1 MSLLRRL
8 PVPSRKDDEE
18 EDDFPLKNPALS
30 EISDL
35 LQLSSAWSVWPALQQ
50 FTALKKIAENVQL
63 SAEPRYPK
71 DGLAV
76 VSVDGMIYADP
87 MKLLPAYQWMF
98 ILGHLL
104 AHLGLRHQT
113 TDDPVRAAAQETA
126 ANNLLLSLN
135 VAPQPEGWL
144 GEANGLTDAHTL
156 YTTWGRRKKA
166 PKGWHSAAGLETS
179 DIIPA
184 RQENPTLSPAQR
196 ADQWAMLL
204 TQGLLAAVPGTPY
217 DRARYSSWVTVGMSK
232 GRQALHWFIGNY
244 PLLSALASH
253 FHIIEDREIVHAF
266 GIEVAAVLAER
277 MEIFINPDK
286 ELSLAEMRFVMA
298 HEMLH
303 VGLLHHKREEK
314 RDHYVWNIACDFV
327 INAWLK
333 DLGVGEM
340 PKGGLY
346 DPAYFGMSAEQVY
359 DKLMENVQ
367 YVHTLVTFRGKGQ
380 GDMLPSGSRGGPRR
394 IGAKTIDD
402 NLAEELM
409 KQGIENHLNNK
420 RGLLPAGLM
429 EMIAPIKEK
438 APLWKIALSR
448 WFDAR
453 FEPTAP
459 ARTFVRPSRR
469 QSSTPDI
476 PRPRYAL
483 PQSPDG
489 SGVFGVVLDTSGSM
503 HAQLLGRGLGAIAA
517 LARRHRIPKVRLIFC
532 DVQPHDE
539 GFVAVDRLEQPMPV
553 RGRGGTKLQ
562 PGIDALVNAE
572 DFPKDAPILVIT
584 DGECDVLDIK
594 REHAFLIPEGKRLPF
609 TPIGP
614 VFKLS

>member
-8 PVPSRKDDEE
+8 PTPSRKDDD
-18 EDDFPLKNPALS
+18 EDDVFPARNSNLS

-63 SAEPRYPK
+63 SADPRYPPGSCAVISA
-71 DGLAV
+71 DGV
-76 VSVDGMIYADP
+76 IYADP
-87 MKLLPAYQWMF
+87 MKMLPPHQWMF

-104 AHLGLRHQT
+104 AHLGLRHQP
-113 TDDPVRAAAQETA
+113 TDDPTRAAAQEAA

-135 VAPQPEGWL
+135 VAPAPDGWIEEPS
-144 GEANGLTDAHTL
+144 GATDANYLVQH
-156 YTTWGRRKKA
+156 WSRRRQ
-166 PKGWHSAAGLETS
+166 PIRGWHSAAGLECC
-179 DIIPA
+179 DIIPPGDEKITA
-184 RQENPTLSPAQR
+184 AQR

-204 TQGLLAAVPGTPY
+204 TQGLLATVPGTPF
-217 DRARYSSWVTVGMSK
+217 DRARYASWVTVGMSK

-253 FHIIEDREIVHAF
+253 FHIIEDREVVHAF

-286 ELSLAEMRFVMA
+286 ELSLAEM

-314 RDHYVWNIACDFV
+314 RDHLVWNIACDFV

-333 DLGVGEM
+333 DLNVGEM

-346 DPAYFGMSAEQVY
+346 DPAYYGMSAEQVY
-359 DKLMENVQ
+359 DKLIENVQ
-367 YVHTLVTFRGKGQ
+367 YVQTLVTFRGKGQ
-380 GDMLPSGSRGGPRR
+380 GDMLPSGARGGPRR
-394 IGAKTIDD
+394 IGAKVIDD
-402 NLAEELM
+402 TLAEELM
-409 KQGIENHLNNK
+409 KQGIENHLNDK

-429 EMIAPIKEK
+429 EMIAPIREK
-438 APLWKIALSR
+438 APPWKIALSR

-453 FEPTAP
+453 FEPSLP
-459 ARTFVRPSRR
+459 VRTFVRPSRR

-483 PQSPDG
+483 PQIPDG

-532 DVQPHDE
+532 DTQPHDE
-539 GFVAVDRLEQPMPV
+539 GFVALERLEQPMPV

-562 PGIDALVNAE
+562 PGIDALVAAE
-572 DFPKDAPILVIT
+572 DFPKDAPILIIT
-584 DGECDVLDIK
+584 DGECDVLEIK
-594 REHAFLIPEGKRLPF
+594 RDHAYLIPEGKRLPF
-609 TPIGP
+609 NPSGTL
-614 VFKLS
+614 FRLS

>member
-1 MSLLRRL
+1 
-8 PVPSRKDDEE
+8 
-18 EDDFPLKNPALS
+18 
-30 EISDL
+30 
-35 LQLSSAWSVWPALQQ
+35 
-50 FTALKKIAENVQL
+50 
-63 SAEPRYPK
+63 
-71 DGLAV
+71 
-76 VSVDGMIYADP
+76 
-87 MKLLPAYQWMF
+87 
-98 ILGHLL
+98 
-104 AHLGLRHQT
+104 
-113 TDDPVRAAAQETA
+113 
-126 ANNLLLSLN
+126 
-135 VAPQPEGWL
+135 
-144 GEANGLTDAHTL
+144 
-156 YTTWGRRKKA
+156 
-166 PKGWHSAAGLETS
+166 
-179 DIIPA
+179 
-184 RQENPTLSPAQR
+184 
-196 ADQWAMLL
+196 MLL
-204 TQGLLAAVPGTPY
+204 TQGLLANVPGTPI
-217 DRARYSSWVTVGMSK
+217 DRARYASWVTVGMSK

-253 FHIIEDREIVHAF
+253 FQIIEDREIVHAF

-286 ELSLAEMRFVMA
+286 DLSLAEMRFVMA

-314 RDHYVWNIACDFV
+314 RDHFVWNIACDFV

-359 DKLMENVQ
+359 DRLMENVE
-367 YVHTLVTFRGKGQ
+367 YVHTLVTFRGQGQ
-380 GDMLPSGSRGGPRR
+380 GDMLPSGARGGPRK
-394 IGAKTIDD
+394 IGTKTIDD

-409 KQGIENHLNNK
+409 KQGIEKHMNDK

-429 EMIAPIKEK
+429 EMIAPIREK

-448 WFDAR
+448 WFDVR

-476 PRPRYAL
+476 PRPRYAV
-483 PQSPDG
+483 PQTPDS

-517 LARRHRIPKVRLIFC
+517 LARRHRIPKVRLMFC

-539 GFVAVDRLEQPMPV
+539 GFVKVERLEQPMPV

-562 PGIDALVNAE
+562 PGIDALLAAE

-594 REHAFLIPEGKRLPF
+594 RDHAFLIPEGKRLPF
-609 TPIGP
+609 TPVGP